1 MGPWVRERGF
11 GSIARGYLTGPGDV
25 TWSPNNSATVSCCAH
40 KLRILNVYLVD
51 NGTKRQLCVLE
62 GGDQCAVHGFSSCA

>member
-1 MGPWVRERGF
+1 MGIDAHSAKEFWLKYGHDDLLPREHLFRF
-11 GSIARGYLTGPGDV
+11 F
-25 TWSPNNSATVSCCAH
+25 AH

-51 NGTKRQLCVLE
+51 NGTERQLCVLE